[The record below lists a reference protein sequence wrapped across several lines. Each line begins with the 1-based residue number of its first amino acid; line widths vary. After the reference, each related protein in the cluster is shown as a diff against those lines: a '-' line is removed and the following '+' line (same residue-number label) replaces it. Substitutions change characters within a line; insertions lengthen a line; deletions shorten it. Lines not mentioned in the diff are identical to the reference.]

1 MLSINHDRREQLWK
15 ETDLAKTDVSI
26 MSSNKSLDAA
36 SWVASR
42 ESMEELRVTRA
53 QSMNVLDMPGE
64 EKRFQVRK
72 MLNLQFAAF
81 LNNLDS

>member
-15 ETDLAKTDVSI
+15 ETDLAKTDVFI

-36 SWVASR
+36 SWVAAR